1 MRDGNLET
9 FLWQFKVVSST
20 IDVGFDAM
28 PCIDIECIDGV
39 ALSIFS
45 CSKIEFVCI
54 ITLSELHTANSLII
68 SPTNSFKYRVS

>member
-1 MRDGNLET
+1 M
-9 FLWQFKVVSST
+9 SST
-20 IDVGFDAM
+20 IDVSFDTV

-45 CSKIEFVCI
+45 RSEIEFVCI